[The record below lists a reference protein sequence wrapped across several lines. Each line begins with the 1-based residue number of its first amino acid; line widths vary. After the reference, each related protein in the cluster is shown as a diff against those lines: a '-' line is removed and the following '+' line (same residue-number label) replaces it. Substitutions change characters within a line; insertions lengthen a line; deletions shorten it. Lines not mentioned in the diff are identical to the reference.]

1 MSDSTLEVGQL
12 SAGWGEKRYIRWIE
26 SNDPALKQRIL
37 DYNED
42 DCLATGV
49 VVDGIRVLQV
59 KV

>member
-12 SAGWGEKRYIRWIE
+12 SAGWGEKRYNRWIE
-26 SNDPALKQRIL
+26 SNAPALKQRIL